1 MRYLCVDP
9 GDKRIGIAVS
19 DLSGTIANPYS
30 VIKHVQ
36 RDKDAIQI
44 ISIAEETGAGK
55 IIIGQAL
62 TVDGEPSPSGR
73 KSARLAI
80 AIQTKTTIPVVLWDE
95 SGSTDKARQARF
107 EMGVKKKKR
116 RGHMDDLAATVILQ
130 SYLDVFG
137 KESKA
142 YSENIG
148 DLDG

>member
-30 VIKHVQ
+30 VINHVQ
-36 RDKDAIQI
+36 RDKDAMQI
-44 ISIAEETGAGK
+44 IAIAEETGAEK

-62 TVDGEPSPSGR
+62 TLDGEPSPSGR
-73 KSARLAI
+73 KSARLAN
-80 AIQTKTTIPVVLWDE
+80 AIQAKTSIPVILWDE
-95 SGSTDKARQARF
+95 SGSTDKARKARF

-130 SYLDVFG
+130 SYLDV
-137 KESKA
+137 
-142 YSENIG
+142 YDNMSEPDPDSFG
-148 DLDG
+148 DLDD